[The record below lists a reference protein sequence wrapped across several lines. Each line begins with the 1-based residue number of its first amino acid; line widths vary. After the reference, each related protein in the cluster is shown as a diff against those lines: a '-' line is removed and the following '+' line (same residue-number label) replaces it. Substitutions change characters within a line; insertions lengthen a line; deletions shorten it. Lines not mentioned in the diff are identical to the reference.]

1 MTVRRTLKVF
11 VLIALAVFFYAL
23 IRLLPP
29 GVACDPGMPRHMYM
43 QCTGDTK

>member
-1 MTVRRTLKVF
+1 MTARRSLKVL

-23 IRLLPP
+23 TQAHPT
-29 GVACDPGMPRHMYM
+29 AFCDPGMPRHMYM

>member
-1 MTVRRTLKVF
+1 MTARVSKVLI
-11 VLIALAVFFYAL
+11 LIALAVFFYAL

-29 GVACDPGMPRHMYM
+29 GTACDPGMPRHMYM